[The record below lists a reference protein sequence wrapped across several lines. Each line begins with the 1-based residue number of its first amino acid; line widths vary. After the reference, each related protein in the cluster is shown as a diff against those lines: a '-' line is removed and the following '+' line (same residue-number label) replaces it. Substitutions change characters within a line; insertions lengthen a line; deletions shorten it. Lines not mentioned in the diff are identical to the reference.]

1 MKQGK
6 HIQIRVSE
14 ESKKEYIEYSK
25 RVKKGMSELI
35 KDLLNLE
42 LEKEQNRTD
51 IDSCQTDTK

>member
-14 ESKKEYIEYSK
+14 KSKKEYVEYSK
-25 RVKKGMSELI
+25 RVKKGLSELI

-42 LEKEQNRTD
+42 LEKEQNRTQ
-51 IDSCQTDTK
+51 IDSIKDM